1 MKTKILLICFGLCWA
16 APVLLAQNLRLA
28 KVFGNGMVLQRD
40 APLPV
45 WGWADPGEKIT
56 VKLAG
61 QTQTARANPEG
72 RWQVTFAAL
81 PAGGPHTLAVA
92 GKTAQLALSDVL
104 VGEVWICS
112 GQSNMEWTLKQAY
125 SPETIRQWASQP
137 LPIRH
142 LKVRNHLAVQPLADL
157 AEVSGWQG
165 ISPETLPDFTAVGFH
180 FARELQA
187 KLNVPI
193 GLVNTSWGG
202 THSETW
208 TSRQALLTHPELAPA
223 VERIPP
229 SLDQMAEAKKAASQ
243 ALLERFQPGLNGQP
257 LDEAA
262 APRPDFDDSAWPT
275 MQLPAFW
282 EGAGLPNLDGVVWF
296 RYKFEL
302 TAAEAQAGGELHLG
316 PIDDRDVTYLNGQVV
331 GRTQAYTIPRVYAL
345 PAGTLRA
352 GTNVL
357 AVRVDD
363 TGGSGG
369 LYGQPNQ
376 LKLVLGNQTEKSL
389 VGSWK
394 CRVASTLAT
403 NGVSPNDYAT
413 LLFNAMLRPVVP
425 LAMRGV
431 IWYQGESNA
440 DRAYQYR
447 QAFPLMINDWRQQW
461 GRDFP
466 FYFVQLASFK
476 AAGGD
481 AQRGST
487 WAELREAQSLALA
500 LPNTGMAVTLD
511 IGETDDIHPRNKHDV
526 GGRLAKVALNQTYRQ
541 PTPDQGPTW
550 DATPVQASNGQ
561 VTLQFKQVYEGL
573 VVKNPYG
580 YINGFYLAGADQK
593 FYPAQAFLVGDGR
606 SGQVVV
612 RCPQVPQPV
621 AVRYAWADDP
631 HDVNLF
637 NSAGLPAA
645 PFRTDTWPGITV
657 GRKF

>member
-1 MKTKILLICFGLCWA
+1 MKSKILWVFLGLLLA
-16 APVLLAQNLRLA
+16 APSLLAQNLRLA
-28 KVFGNGMVLQRD
+28 KIFGNGMVLQRD
-40 APLPV
+40 SPLPV
-45 WGWADPGEKIT
+45 WGWAAPGEKIT
-56 VKLAG
+56 VRLAG
-61 QTQTARANPEG
+61 QTQVAKTDRQG

-92 GKTAQLALSDVL
+92 GKTAQLNLTDVL

-112 GQSNMEWTLKQAY
+112 GQSNMEWPLRQSY
-125 SPETIRQWASQP
+125 SLEKISQWASQP

-142 LKVRNHLAVQPLADL
+142 FKVQKHLAVQPLDDL
-157 AEVSGWQG
+157 AEVGGWQAL
-165 ISPETLPDFTAVGFH
+165 SPETLPDFTAVGFH
-180 FARELQA
+180 FARKLHA

-208 TSRQALLTHPELAPA
+208 TSRQALLRDPELAPA
-223 VERIPP
+223 VNRIPP
-229 SLDQMAEAKKAASQ
+229 SLTQIEQAKKTEAQ
-243 ALLERFQPGLNGQP
+243 TLLERFQPGLNARP
-257 LDEAA
+257 ADETAL
-262 APRPDFDDSAWPT
+262 PRPDFDDAAWPT

-296 RYKFEL
+296 RYKLEL
-302 TAAEAQAGGELHLG
+302 TAAEAQSGAELHLG
-316 PIDDRDVTYLNGQVV
+316 PIDDSDITYVNGQAV
-331 GRTQAYTIPRVYAL
+331 GRTPTYTQARVYTL

-357 AVRVDD
+357 AVRVED
-363 TGGSGG
+363 TGGGG
-369 LYGQPNQ
+369 GIYGQPNE
-376 LKLVLGNQTEKSL
+376 LKLVLGSRVKSL
-389 VGSWK
+389 TGPWK
-394 CRVASTLAT
+394 CLVTNTLA
-403 NGVSPNDYAT
+403 NSGVSPNDYAT
-413 LLFNAMLRPVVP
+413 LLFNAMLKPLVP
-425 LAMRGV
+425 LAMRGA
-431 IWYQGESNA
+431 IWYQGESNT

-447 QAFPLMINDWRQQW
+447 RAFPLMITDWRQQW

-487 WAELREAQSLALA
+487 WAELREAQSQTLA
-500 LPNTGMAVTLD
+500 LPNTGMAITLD

-526 GGRLAKVALNQTYRQ
+526 GDRLAKIALGQTYAM
-541 PTPDQGPTW
+541 PTPHQSPTW
-550 DATPVQASNGQ
+550 DANPLQINNGQ
-561 VTLQFKQVYEGL
+561 VTLQFKHVHEGL
-573 VVKNPYG
+573 VVNNRYG
-580 YINGFYLAGADQK
+580 YLHGFYLAGADQK

-612 RCPQVPQPV
+612 RCAQVPQPV

-631 HDVNLF
+631 NDVNLY

-645 PFRTDTWPGITV
+645 PFRTDTWPGLTV